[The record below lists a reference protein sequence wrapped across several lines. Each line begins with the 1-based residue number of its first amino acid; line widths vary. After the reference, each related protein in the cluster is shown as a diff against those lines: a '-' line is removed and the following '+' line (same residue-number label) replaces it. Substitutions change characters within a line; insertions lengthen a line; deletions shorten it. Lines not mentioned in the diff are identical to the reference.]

1 MWKVGLALHLAGVHS
16 LVTEPCLSIMG
27 SFVAR
32 EKVADMTCSSQLS
45 PGGERGRPLK
55 LTMSLYTH
63 AMYVHI
69 AAMHVSLGTHYNAD
83 RNTRA
88 HTRTCVKDMAG
99 DQGW

>member
-1 MWKVGLALHLAGVHS
+1 MGLGLHVAGVHS

-45 PGGERGRPLK
+45 SGGERGRPLK
-55 LTMSLYTH
+55 RTMSLYTQTT
-63 AMYVHI
+63 YVHI
-69 AAMHVSLGTHYNAD
+69 AAMYGCACKSRYTLQFRHI
-83 RNTRA
+83 
-88 HTRTCVKDMAG
+88 HTYTCVKDVAG